1 VQPDPYVEG
10 WVLTEAADSHNTVVD
25 VKVDVEADSYV
36 VVVDIKGGIDVVFKK
51 AEEDIAVE
59 AIFIEG
65 VDRETKMDELDV
77 EADIDVELVVSF
89 VLGDVENVLV
99 EGDVEDVVANVS
111 DVKERRQVQG
121 VSW

>member
-1 VQPDPYVEG
+1 
-10 WVLTEAADSHNTVVD
+10 

-36 VVVDIKGGIDVVFKK
+36 VVVDIEGGTDVVFKK
-51 AEEDIAVE
+51 AEENVEVE

-65 VDRETKMDELDV
+65 VDRETGMDELDV

-89 VLGDVENVLV
+89 VLEDVENVSV
-99 EGDVEDVVANVS
+99 DGDVEDVVANVS